1 MAPYDTKRNVY
12 LIDFENTREY
22 GIKSIQT
29 TDRDLLII
37 VYTANAAK
45 LDLDSLSE
53 LQATLQV
60 IRSQTGKQA
69 LDLLLV
75 SYLGFAIADLGKSAN
90 YIIIS
95 NDNDYDGVVNFWKTR
110 GYQVERQTVDTEQ
123 AKKAAKQNA
132 EKTTEKTSSRRGSRK
147 VKSAAEQKES
157 AAPVQNI
164 QTSAASMT
172 EPSAPVSSSS
182 ALPNQS
188 TQPGQQGEKA
198 KAPAELINHLSAI
211 FEREKVDP
219 GIRSFIRQKVSDLYP
234 QPQRKSVIY
243 RAIIG
248 KYGQKNGLKYYNLI
262 KKEL

>member
-1 MAPYDTKRNVY
+1 MASFDTSRNVY

-60 IRSQTGKQA
+60 IRAQTGKQA

-95 NDNDYDGVVNFWKTR
+95 NDGDYDGVVNFWKNR
-110 GYQVERQTVDTEQ
+110 GYRVERQTVDTEQ
-123 AKKAAKQNA
+123 AKKAAKQ
-132 EKTTEKTSSRRGSRK
+132 EVKTSSRRSRSSKNTGSST
-147 VKSAAEQKES
+147 SAGAEAPAQA
-157 AAPVQNI
+157 AAP
-164 QTSAASMT
+164 A
-172 EPSAPVSSSS
+172 PSADGRENAQP
-182 ALPNQS
+182 AANQA
-188 TQPGQQGEKA
+188 QPAQSPQGEKA
-198 KAPAELINHLSAI
+198 KVPADLESHLNAI

-219 GIRSFIRQKVSDLYP
+219 GIRSFIRQKVTGLYP
-234 QPQRKSVIY
+234 EAQRKSVIY

>member
-1 MAPYDTKRNVY
+1 MAPFDTKRNVY

-95 NDNDYDGVVNFWKTR
+95 NDGDYDGVVNFWKSR

-123 AKKAAKQNA
+123 AKKAAKKS
-132 EKTTEKTSSRRGSRK
+132 EKAAQQSEKAAQQ
-147 VKSAAEQKES
+147 SAQAP
-157 AAPVQNI
+157 AAAV
-164 QTSAASMT
+164 TAASAQ
-172 EPSAPVSSSS
+172 SA
-182 ALPNQS
+182 
-188 TQPGQQGEKA
+188 QQGEKA
-198 KAPAELINHLSAI
+198 KAPAELMNHLSAI

-234 QPQRKSVIY
+234 EPQRKSVIY

-248 KYGQKNGLKYYNLI
+248 KYGQKNGLKSYNLI

>member
-1 MAPYDTKRNVY
+1 MAPFDTKRNVY

-95 NDNDYDGVVNFWKTR
+95 NDGDYDGVVNFWKSR

-123 AKKAAKQNA
+123 AKKAAKKS
-132 EKTTEKTSSRRGSRK
+132 EKAAQQSEKAAQQ
-147 VKSAAEQKES
+147 SAQAP
-157 AAPVQNI
+157 AAAVTA
-164 QTSAASMT
+164 TSAQ
-172 EPSAPVSSSS
+172 SA
-182 ALPNQS
+182 
-188 TQPGQQGEKA
+188 QQGEKA
-198 KAPAELINHLSAI
+198 KAPAELMNHLSAI

-234 QPQRKSVIY
+234 EPQRKSVIY